1 MRLIKIMEK
10 IKYIFQFNEDFK
22 KIYEKEHVHLMWAKN
37 LCQDMLKTTPTRDGD
52 DYVYEFESAYKP
64 SRDLYAR
71 ANKIVIN
78 GKIVKNRYGHT
89 DCELSDEEWA
99 KIREHG
105 KRNMEEFRRIMDSTS
120 SGDEYD
126 DADIIAYND
135 RLTRE
140 KEARNL
146 LKNML

>member
-1 MRLIKIMEK
+1 MEK

-64 SRDLYAR
+64 SRNLYAR

-89 DCELSDEEWA
+89 DYELSDEEWA

-105 KRNMEEFRRIMDSTS
+105 KNNIDVINEIVEGVTKGYDEELMRPLI
-120 SGDEYD
+120 EHH
-126 DADIIAYND
+126 
-135 RLTRE
+135 E
-140 KEARNL
+140 KL
-146 LKNML
+146 MKNKRFKNFIKNTL